1 MGSYELSA
9 GGVLSGGYTYTC
21 RRKPFVRRTGMHRY
35 SYLAKQIHPMNL
47 YKILGALI
55 LALSFIFTSCD
66 WVGNEP
72 TIEGDRYKTFDSSAQ
87 RKSFRVVNA
96 SGKRYNHKVDWDI
109 VGIKQLWVK
118 TYLTKKVDTLSN
130 GDLKIS
136 YDWVSFTVKEN
147 KSVIEVEVQKN
158 ETGQDRSVLFATSN
172 NHTQTH
178 RPDIVLTQRAK

>member
-1 MGSYELSA
+1 
-9 GGVLSGGYTYTC
+9 
-21 RRKPFVRRTGMHRY
+21 
-35 SYLAKQIHPMNL
+35 MNL

-55 LALSFIFTSCD
+55 LAIFFVFTSCD
-66 WVGNEP
+66 WVANEP
-72 TIEGDRYKTFDSSAQ
+72 TIEGDRFKYFDSSAQ

-136 YDWVSFTVKEN
+136 YDWVSFTVKER

-158 ETGQDRSVLFATSN
+158 ETGQDRSVFFATTN
-172 NHTQTH
+172 NRYHAH
-178 RPDIVLTQRAK
+178 LPDMIIVQRAK

>member
-1 MGSYELSA
+1 
-9 GGVLSGGYTYTC
+9 
-21 RRKPFVRRTGMHRY
+21 MHRY
-35 SYLAKQIHPMNL
+35 SYPAKQIHPMNL

-55 LALSFIFTSCD
+55 LALSFVFTSCD
-66 WVGNEP
+66 WVANEP
-72 TIEGDRYKTFDSSAQ
+72 TIEGDRFKYFDSSAQ

-136 YDWVSFTVKEN
+136 YDWVSFTVKER

-158 ETGQDRSVLFATSN
+158 ETGQDRSVFFATSN
-172 NHTQTH
+172 SRYQAHL
-178 RPDIVLTQRAK
+178 PDIIVVQRAK

>member
-1 MGSYELSA
+1 
-9 GGVLSGGYTYTC
+9 
-21 RRKPFVRRTGMHRY
+21 MHRS
-35 SYLAKQIHPMNL
+35 SYLAKQIHHMNL

-55 LALSFIFTSCD
+55 LALSFVFTSCD
-66 WVGNEP
+66 WVANEP

-136 YDWVSFTVKEN
+136 YDWVSFTVKER

-158 ETGQDRSVLFATSN
+158 ETGQDRSVFFVTSN
-172 NHTQTH
+172 NRTQSH
-178 RPDIVLTQRAK
+178 RPNIVVTQKAK

>member
-1 MGSYELSA
+1 MRSYEQGA
-9 GGVLSGGYTYTC
+9 GGNLSGGYTYTC
-21 RRKPFVRRTGMHRY
+21 RRKPFVRRTAMHRS

-66 WVGNEP
+66 WVDNEP

-96 SGKRYNHKVDWDI
+96 SGKRYNHKVNWDI
-109 VGIKQLWVK
+109 IGIKQLWVK

-178 RPDIVLTQRAK
+178 RPDIVVTQKAK

>member
-1 MGSYELSA
+1 
-9 GGVLSGGYTYTC
+9 
-21 RRKPFVRRTGMHRY
+21 
-35 SYLAKQIHPMNL
+35 MNL

-55 LALSFIFTSCD
+55 LALSFVFTSCD

-96 SGKRYNHKVDWDI
+96 SGKRYNHKVNWHI
-109 VGIKQLWVK
+109 IGITQLDSK
-118 TYLTKKVDTLSN
+118 TYFTKKVDTLSN

-178 RPDIVLTQRAK
+178 RPDIVVTQKAK

>member
-1 MGSYELSA
+1 
-9 GGVLSGGYTYTC
+9 
-21 RRKPFVRRTGMHRY
+21 
-35 SYLAKQIHPMNL
+35 MNL

-55 LALSFIFTSCD
+55 LALSFVFTSCD

-96 SGKRYNHKVDWDI
+96 SGKRYNHKVNWDI

-172 NHTQTH
+172 SRTQTH
-178 RPDIVLTQRAK
+178 RPNMIITQRAK

>member
-1 MGSYELSA
+1 MQVKA
-9 GGVLSGGYTYTC
+9 VC
-21 RRKPFVRRTGMHRY
+21 KPTGMHRS
-35 SYLAKQIHPMNL
+35 SYLAKQIHHMNL

-55 LALSFIFTSCD
+55 LALSFVFTSCD
-66 WVGNEP
+66 WVANEP

-136 YDWVSFTVKEN
+136 YDWVSFTVKER

-158 ETGQDRSVLFATSN
+158 ETGQDRSVFFVTSN
-172 NHTQTH
+172 SRYQAHLPNM
-178 RPDIVLTQRAK
+178 IITQRAK

>member
-1 MGSYELSA
+1 MGSYKLSA
-9 GGVLSGGYTYTC
+9 GGDLSGGYTYTC
-21 RRKPFVRRTGMHRY
+21 KRKPFARRTGMHRY
-35 SYLAKQIHPMNL
+35 SCLAKQIHPMNL

-55 LALSFIFTSCD
+55 LALSFVFTSCD
-66 WVGNEP
+66 WVANEP
-72 TIEGDRYKTFDSSAQ
+72 TIEGDSFKYFDSSAQ

-118 TYLTKKVDTLSN
+118 TFLTKKVDTLSN

-136 YDWVSFTVKEN
+136 YDWVSFTVKER

-158 ETGQDRSVLFATSN
+158 ETGQDRSVFFATSN
-172 NHTQTH
+172 SRYQAHL
-178 RPDIVLTQRAK
+178 PDIIVVQRAK

>member
-1 MGSYELSA
+1 
-9 GGVLSGGYTYTC
+9 
-21 RRKPFVRRTGMHRY
+21 MHRY
-35 SYLAKQIHPMNL
+35 SCLAKQIHHMNL

-55 LALSFIFTSCD
+55 LALSFVFTSCD
-66 WVGNEP
+66 WVANEP

-136 YDWVSFTVKEN
+136 YDWVSFTVKER

-158 ETGQDRSVLFATSN
+158 EIGQDRSVFFATTN
-172 NHTQTH
+172 NRYHAH
-178 RPDIVLTQRAK
+178 LPDMIIVQRAK

>member
-1 MGSYELSA
+1 
-9 GGVLSGGYTYTC
+9 
-21 RRKPFVRRTGMHRY
+21 MHRY
-35 SYLAKQIHPMNL
+35 SCLAKQIHPMNL

-55 LALSFIFTSCD
+55 LALSFVFTSCD
-66 WVGNEP
+66 WVDNEP
-72 TIEGDRYKTFDSSAQ
+72 IIEGGRYKTFDSSAQ

-178 RPDIVLTQRAK
+178 RPDIVLRQRAK

>member
-1 MGSYELSA
+1 MSPLLRVIASN
-9 GGVLSGGYTYTC
+9 TC
-21 RRKPFVRRTGMHRY
+21 
-35 SYLAKQIHPMNL
+35 
-47 YKILGALI
+47 
-55 LALSFIFTSCD
+55 
-66 WVGNEP
+66 
-72 TIEGDRYKTFDSSAQ
+72 SAQ

-109 VGIKQLWVK
+109 IGITQLDSD
-118 TYLTKKVDTLSN
+118 TFFTKKVDTLSN
-130 GDLKIS
+130 GNLKIS

-178 RPDIVLTQRAK
+178 RPDIVVTQKAK

>member
-1 MGSYELSA
+1 
-9 GGVLSGGYTYTC
+9 
-21 RRKPFVRRTGMHRY
+21 MHRS

-55 LALSFIFTSCD
+55 LALSFVFTSCD

-178 RPDIVLTQRAK
+178 RPDIVLRQRAK

>member
-1 MGSYELSA
+1 
-9 GGVLSGGYTYTC
+9 
-21 RRKPFVRRTGMHRY
+21 MHRY
-35 SYLAKQIHPMNL
+35 SYPAKQIHPMNL

-55 LALSFIFTSCD
+55 LALSFVFTSCD
-66 WVGNEP
+66 WVSNEP
-72 TIEGDRYKTFDSSAQ
+72 TIEGDHFKYFDSSAQ

-118 TYLTKKVDTLSN
+118 TFFTKKVDTLSN

-136 YDWVSFTVKEN
+136 YDWVSFTVKER

-158 ETGQDRSVLFATSN
+158 ETGQDRSVFFATSN
-172 NHTQTH
+172 SRYQAHL
-178 RPDIVLTQRAK
+178 PDIIVVQRAK

>member
-1 MGSYELSA
+1 
-9 GGVLSGGYTYTC
+9 
-21 RRKPFVRRTGMHRY
+21 
-35 SYLAKQIHPMNL
+35 MNL
-47 YKILGALI
+47 YKILGAFI

-66 WVGNEP
+66 WVANEP
-72 TIEGDRYKTFDSSAQ
+72 TIEGDHYKYFDSSAQ

-96 SGKRYNHKVDWDI
+96 SGKRYNHKVNWDI

-158 ETGQDRSVLFATSN
+158 ETGQARSVFFATSN
-172 NHTQTH
+172 SRYQAHLPDMIVTQG
-178 RPDIVLTQRAK
+178 AK

>member
-1 MGSYELSA
+1 
-9 GGVLSGGYTYTC
+9 
-21 RRKPFVRRTGMHRY
+21 
-35 SYLAKQIHPMNL
+35 MNL

-55 LALSFIFTSCD
+55 LVLSFVFTSCD
-66 WVGNEP
+66 WVANEP
-72 TIEGDRYKTFDSSAQ
+72 TVEGDRFKYFDSSAQ

-96 SGKRYNHKVDWDI
+96 SGKRYNHKVDWHI
-109 VGIKQLWVK
+109 IGITQLDSD
-118 TYLTKKVDTLSN
+118 TFFTKKVDTLSN

-136 YDWVSFTVKEN
+136 HDWVSFTVKEN

-178 RPDIVLTQRAK
+178 RPDIVVTQKAK

>member
-1 MGSYELSA
+1 
-9 GGVLSGGYTYTC
+9 
-21 RRKPFVRRTGMHRY
+21 
-35 SYLAKQIHPMNL
+35 MNL

-55 LALSFIFTSCD
+55 LALSFVFTSCD
-66 WVGNEP
+66 WVSNEP
-72 TIEGDRYKTFDSSAQ
+72 TIEGDHFKYFDSSAQ

-136 YDWVSFTVKEN
+136 YDWVSFTIKER

-158 ETGQDRSVLFATSN
+158 ETGQDRSVFFATSN
-172 NHTQTH
+172 SRYQAHL
-178 RPDIVLTQRAK
+178 PDIIVVQRAK

>member
-1 MGSYELSA
+1 
-9 GGVLSGGYTYTC
+9 
-21 RRKPFVRRTGMHRY
+21 MHRS
-35 SYLAKQIHPMNL
+35 SYPSKQIHPMNL

-55 LALSFIFTSCD
+55 LALSFVFTSCD

-72 TIEGDRYKTFDSSAQ
+72 TIEGDIDKYFDSRAQ

-96 SGKRYNHKVDWDI
+96 SGKRYNHKVDWHI
-109 VGIKQLWVK
+109 VGITQLWVK

-136 YDWVSFTVKEN
+136 YDWVSFTVKER

-158 ETGQDRSVLFATSN
+158 ETGQDRSVFFATSN
-172 NHTQTH
+172 SRYQAH
-178 RPDIVLTQRAK
+178 RPNMIIVQRAK

>member
-1 MGSYELSA
+1 
-9 GGVLSGGYTYTC
+9 
-21 RRKPFVRRTGMHRY
+21 
-35 SYLAKQIHPMNL
+35 MNL

-55 LALSFIFTSCD
+55 LALSFVFTSCD
-66 WVGNEP
+66 WVANEP

-136 YDWVSFTVKEN
+136 YDWVSFTVKER

-158 ETGQDRSVLFATSN
+158 EIGQDRSVFFATTN
-172 NHTQTH
+172 NRYHAH
-178 RPDIVLTQRAK
+178 LPDMIIVQRAK

>member
-1 MGSYELSA
+1 
-9 GGVLSGGYTYTC
+9 
-21 RRKPFVRRTGMHRY
+21 
-35 SYLAKQIHPMNL
+35 MNL

-55 LALSFIFTSCD
+55 LALSFVFTSCD
-66 WVGNEP
+66 WVVGNEP

-96 SGKRYNHKVDWDI
+96 SGKRYNHKVNWHI
-109 VGIKQLWVK
+109 IGITQLDSK
-118 TYLTKKVDTLSN
+118 TYFTKKVDTLSN

-178 RPDIVLTQRAK
+178 RPDIVVTQKAK